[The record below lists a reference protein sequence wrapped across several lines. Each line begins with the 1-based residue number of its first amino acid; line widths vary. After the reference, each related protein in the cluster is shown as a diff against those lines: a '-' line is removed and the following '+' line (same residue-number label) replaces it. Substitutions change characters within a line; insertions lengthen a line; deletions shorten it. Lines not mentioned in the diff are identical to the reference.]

1 MPPQTLLPPRL
12 DRELERHTT
21 AALTA
26 NLTAARARSTRRAY
40 QQAWQAFQAFAAAHD
55 APALPAAPLL
65 VGRYLSTLGEAC
77 RPPTVQLH
85 AASITAYHRDAGQ
98 ASPCAHPG
106 VRKVI
111 AGHARRQGV
120 APRQAQPIDRTAA
133 QAIAATAARPR
144 AGRGGTETR
153 PQAARRAALDVA
165 LVYVMRDGLLRRSEA
180 AALRWADIETAEDGT
195 GRMVIRRSKTDPAG
209 HGAIGYLSHAT
220 MRALD
225 RLDGAWGPP
234 QARVFALSAA
244 QISRRIAAAARA
256 AGLGEGYSGHSPRIG
271 MALDLTRAGTE
282 LPALMTA
289 GRWASPR
296 MPARYTRNEAAG
308 RNAVACYY
316 RSLASQSHASFSA
329 GHDI

>member
-1 MPPQTLLPPRL
+1 MHPQTTLTPRPNC
-12 DRELERHTT
+12 DLERRTT
-21 AALTA
+21 VALAA
-26 NLTAARARSTRRAY
+26 NLAAARAHSTRRAY
-40 QQAWQAFQAFAAAHD
+40 QQAWRAFQTFAAAHD
-55 APALPAAPLL
+55 AAALPAAPLL

-85 AASITAYHRDAGQ
+85 AASIAAYHRDAGQ

-120 APRQAQPIDRTAA
+120 APRQA

-180 AALRWADIETAEDGT
+180 AALRWADIETTQDSS
-195 GRMVIRRSKTDPAG
+195 GRLLIHRSKTDPAG

-225 RLDGAWGPP
+225 RLDGAWGSP

-244 QISRRIAAAARA
+244 QISRRIAAAAKA

-308 RNAVACYY
+308 RNAVARYY
-316 RSLASQSHASFSA
+316 RSLASPSHEPFSA